1 MSKQHQYQEDL
12 LTEVL
17 TDEHKEILL
26 FNDNVNT
33 FQHVITMLCKYC
45 EHDTLQAEQCA
56 WIVHYNG
63 RCMVKKGDVH
73 KLKPVCQ
80 ALIDA
85 GLTARI
91 H

>member
-73 KLKPVCQ
+73 ELKPVCV
-80 ALIDA
+80 ALNDA